1 MGLKLARLFL
11 MNGLTNLD
19 SHIYELFEFK
29 PRKGDLK
36 KMEIIMAAIE
46 CIATIGFEKT
56 TYEAIA
62 KKIGTRRAHVAYHF
76 KDKSDIFE
84 ACIKYIM
91 ASYQQTSINRI
102 EAAKDG
108 LEMLVNYAEAPFL
121 WAEENPQQ
129 LSVMLLFYYLCT
141 VDEKYMELH
150 NAIRSGGVERIQYI
164 LTNKLTKKI
173 PAKEAAPMAKMIQ
186 NLVSGSIMDVTTTGT
201 KSLKEARKDIKKQVL
216 RIISQ

>member
-1 MGLKLARLFL
+1 
-11 MNGLTNLD
+11 MNGLTDTN
-19 SHIYELFEFK
+19 SSIYELFEFK

-36 KMEIIMAAIE
+36 KMEIILAAID

-62 KKIGTRRAHVAYHF
+62 QKIGTRRAHVAYHF
-76 KDKSDIFE
+76 KDKADIFE

-91 ASYQQTSINRI
+91 ANYQQTSINHI

-141 VDEKYMELH
+141 VDEKYMTLH
-150 NAIRSGGVERIQYI
+150 NQIRQGGVERIQYI

-173 PAKEAAPMAKMIQ
+173 APVEAAPMAKTIQ
-186 NLVSGSIMDVTTTGT
+186 NLVSGSIMDVTTTGNKT
-201 KSLKEARKDIKKQVL
+201 LKEAKQQVKEQVL
-216 RIISQ
+216 KIISK